1 MKLYKIGIVLSLY
14 IFPVCGHA
22 LSTKILMREGKRSI
36 PLSWK
41 YKEKN
46 VWTVNDEG
54 VPVYGSNLVIAFPRG
69 VRGDRIKSRFEN
81 VVAYNKKKSAFR
93 LNLFSTKEQVLIRD
107 QNRKKYML
115 TFLQKFEEDKI
126 FSEECEG
133 QNLFLMKSG
142 KQKKTPFSIHMK
154 CYKREEKDFVVIV
167 VPKDVRWSS
176 TTIPELR
183 GKGEHWKE
191 YKIEDLP
198 AGEDSLRASFSF
210 VFNGESFDFDLKSN
224 TQSDAPED
232 KDSQTTLHFGL
243 GMSSLNVTSDISDES
258 ASPFSI
264 LLNMQSPIRW
274 WGLRVGLS
282 LNVPQQF
289 SETAVGA
296 IKPPEFFEARFLLAK
311 DYEIN
316 NKLVLSPAV
325 VGVFSETSDPNVFL
339 KIKHQHLGFGGGLKY
354 QINDKIDAQFDI
366 WMSGFLASNPT
377 SQMGLM
383 LRVIY
388 AYSKKIGFGLEL
400 GNQTLSAESAEGKTN
415 EMSEMHYNLMLRLKP
430 F

>member
-1 MKLYKIGIVLSLY
+1 MRLYKIGILLGLYVL
-14 IFPVCGHA
+14 PTTGQA
-22 LSTKILMREGKRSI
+22 LSTEIFMRRGKKNV
-36 PLSWK
+36 PLEWK

-69 VRGDRIKSRFEN
+69 VKGDRIKTRFES
-81 VVAYNKKKSAFR
+81 VVTYNKKKTAFR
-93 LNLFSTKEQVLIRD
+93 LNLFSLKEQVLPRGKG
-107 QNRKKYML
+107 RKKYML
-115 TFLQKFEEDKI
+115 TFLQKFEEDQI
-126 FSEECEG
+126 ISEECEG
-133 QNLFLMKSG
+133 QNLFLLKSG
-142 KQKKTPFSIHMK
+142 EDKKTPFSVHMK
-154 CYKREEKDFVVIV
+154 CYKREDKDFVVIV

-210 VFNGESFDFDLKSN
+210 VFKGESFDFDLKSK

-232 KDSQTTLHFGL
+232 KDSQTTLHLGL
-243 GMSSLNVTSDISDES
+243 GMSSLSVKSDISDES

-264 LLNMQSPIRW
+264 LLNMQSPLQW
-274 WGLRVGLS
+274 WNLRVGLS

-289 SETAVGA
+289 SEVAEGA
-296 IKPPEFFEARFLLAK
+296 TKPPEFFEAKFLLAK
-311 DYEIN
+311 DYKIN
-316 NKLVLSPAV
+316 HKLTLSPAV

-354 QINDKIDAQFDI
+354 QMTDKIDAQFDI

-400 GNQTLSAESAEGKTN
+400 GNQTLSAESSEGKTN
-415 EMSEMHYNLMLRLKP
+415 EMSEMHYNLMLRLRP